1 MYTRLESDEALIS
14 RLMPSTNA
22 DRHDRARAWA
32 EWHSIAESFLSTF
45 MRIHNNTD
53 EPDDDLIQ
61 DALVT
66 AYLSVER
73 GRYHPRDGVPFY
85 AYVKGIARNKIR
97 EARRRSHRLVD
108 LDHISYHHGG
118 ELPRQPEEC
127 IERRE
132 EEDLVRSHL
141 AGLPGMRQQILV
153 HFLNGESTGQIATQ
167 LNMSE
172 ALVRQHKCRAL
183 KAIKEKTGASNLDAH
198 YSIAA

>member
-1 MYTRLESDEALIS
+1 MYTRPESDEALIS
-14 RLMPSTNA
+14 RLMPSTND
-22 DRHDRARAWA
+22 DRHDRALAWA
-32 EWHSIAESFLSTF
+32 EWHSIAQSFLCTF
-45 MRIHNNTD
+45 MQVHNNTG

-73 GRYHPRDGVPFY
+73 GRYHPRDGIPFY

-108 LDHISYHHGG
+108 LDHIPYHPGG
-118 ELPRQPEEC
+118 ELPRQPEELVSL
-127 IERRE
+127 RE

-141 AGLPGMRQQILV
+141 AKLQGTRQQVLV
-153 HFLNGESTGQIATQ
+153 HFLNGESTGQIAAQ

-183 KAIKEKTGASNLDAH
+183 KAIKEKTGESTLDTH